1 MKLCVVNFLPTAYKI
16 EECTIDNETYKNGYM
31 CFFEQNGKVCMD
43 LNMEKMKYQLFDK
56 SLEDLISK
64 INEHITFGLIGAID
78 GNSN

>member
-43 LNMEKMKYQLFDK
+43 LNMEKMKYQLFDS

-64 INEHITFGLIGAID
+64 INEHITFDLIEAID
-78 GNSN
+78 GNSD

>member
-1 MKLCVVNFLPTAYKI
+1 MKLCVVNFLPIAYKVD
-16 EECTIDNETYKNGYM
+16 ECTIDNEIYKNGYM

-56 SLEDLISK
+56 SLEALISK
-64 INEHITFGLIGAID
+64 INEHITFGLIEAID

>member
-43 LNMEKMKYQLFDK
+43 LNMEKMKYQLFDD
-56 SLEDLISK
+56 SLEALISK
-64 INEHITFGLIGAID
+64 INEHITFGLIEAID
-78 GNSN
+78 DNSN